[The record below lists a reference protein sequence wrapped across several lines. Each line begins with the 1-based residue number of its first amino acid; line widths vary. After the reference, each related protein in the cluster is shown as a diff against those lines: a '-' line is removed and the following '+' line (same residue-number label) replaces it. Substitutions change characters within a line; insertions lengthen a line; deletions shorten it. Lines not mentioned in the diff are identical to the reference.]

1 LLLTVSWFY
10 IILDNPRCGRERDY
24 PLYGIDRE
32 RGLYYI
38 CYTQERG
45 YEMNLR
51 QQLMDTVDRL
61 YVGQSF
67 PLSEVNFLK
76 HNINELLTNNE
87 YLFQECERGTEQ
99 MRQTVEQNDKQMEFV
114 NNAHEQVTISLRV
127 ARTHNDGLRQTVKN
141 KNEEIER
148 LLNGNMKL
156 SEQLDNRERDV
167 STEDLR
173 EVLNRIRRLGN
184 EVPDVY
190 YKISK
195 VISERESLSPKDMT
209 VEEIQE
215 ELGYA
220 IKVVG
225 ERA

>member
-1 LLLTVSWFY
+1 MSWFY

-32 RGLYYI
+32 RGLFYI
-38 CYTQERG
+38 CYIQERG

-67 PLSEVNFLK
+67 PLSEANFLK

-99 MRQTVEQNDKQMEFV
+99 
-114 NNAHEQVTISLRV
+114 
-127 ARTHNDGLRQTVKN
+127 
-141 KNEEIER
+141 
-148 LLNGNMKL
+148 
-156 SEQLDNRERDV
+156 
-167 STEDLR
+167 
-173 EVLNRIRRLGN
+173 IR
-184 EVPDVY
+184 
-190 YKISK
+190 KISK

>member
-1 LLLTVSWFY
+1 
-10 IILDNPRCGRERDY
+10 
-24 PLYGIDRE
+24 
-32 RGLYYI
+32 
-38 CYTQERG
+38 ERG
-45 YEMNLR
+45 YEMDLR

-61 YVGQSF
+61 YVGQTL
-67 PLSEVNFLK
+67 PLSEANFLK

-99 MRQTVEQNDKQMEFV
+99 MRQMRQTVEQNDKQMDFV
-114 NNAHEQVTISLRV
+114 TNAHSQTQISLRT

-141 KNEEIER
+141 KNEEIEK
-148 LLNGNMKL
+148 LLDDNKKL

-173 EVLNRIRRLGN
+173 EVLNYIRLQRN
-184 EVPDVY
+184 QAPDVY
-190 YKISK
+190 YKISR

-225 ERA
+225 ESLI